1 MLLQSRSQ
9 GRSIQIIGGDAMKQ
23 WSQQHFTGL
32 THNQHAVNNH
42 WFFQMTNLLAEDGRL
57 FVPTLNKTFNK
68 NGEEV

>member
-1 MLLQSRSQ
+1 MR
-9 GRSIQIIGGDAMKQ
+9 Q

-32 THNQHAVNNH
+32 THNQHTVNNH
-42 WFFQMTNLLAEDGRL
+42 WFFQMTNLLSEDGLL

>member
-1 MLLQSRSQ
+1 
-9 GRSIQIIGGDAMKQ
+9 MKQ

-42 WFFQMTNLLAEDGRL
+42 WFFQMTNLLSEDGRL